1 MKFINLLKK
10 ELSEL
15 INKQMIF
22 SLIFTVAIFFIMGN
36 VMESATSEIVEEAK
50 SNKLSICNMDDSAV
64 TEEMI
69 ESFKESGSKVDLVTV
84 EGDNYASAF
93 KKQKKL
99 KGFVVIPK
107 GFGEAVEKGEKPEVY
122 SVSKVQGAAAFSN
135 MTSGPEN
142 TLSAVTLFVSQKLA
156 DQKGV
161 SKEQLKTIEDP
172 LTVTEHT
179 VVADKS
185 AQVSMGSIV
194 TKLMMQNMI
203 LPIIVVLL
211 IMMTS
216 QSLISSISNE
226 KIDKTLETLLS
237 TPVSRGSVIT
247 AKMLAAAIVALLNA
261 GVMMA
266 GFTSYTAGM
275 MGSMASDIT
284 TTIPQDAAESAK
296 GALSGIMSSGDALK
310 QLGLQLGAADYLLI
324 GIQLFVTIMI
334 CLALSIILGALV
346 NDSKSAQTMLLPI
359 VMMVM
364 IPWMITMFTDVSS
377 LPTVAKYVIYAIPFT
392 HTFTAMPNLMFGNNT
407 EFWLGLGYQIIVFA
421 VVMFFALKLFKSDKI
436 LTISLNLGQKS
447 KFKKSRKTTED

>member
-69 ESFKESGSKVDLVTV
+69 ESFKESGSKVNLVTV

-275 MGSMASDIT
+275 MGSMASDIA

-407 EFWLGLGYQIIVFA
+407 IRWTFYLLFTCFLCVCSLISPFLASLDYLNIFIV
-421 VVMFFALKLFKSDKI
+421 LF
-436 LTISLNLGQKS
+436 
-447 KFKKSRKTTED
+447 

>member
-84 EGDNYASAF
+84 EGDDYASAF

-122 SVSKVQGAAAFSN
+122 SVSKVHGAAAFSN

-275 MGSMASDIT
+275 MGSMASDIA

-296 GALSGIMSSGDALK
+296 GALSSIMSSGDALK

>member
-50 SNKLSICNMDDSAV
+50 SNKLSICSMDDSAV

-69 ESFKESGSKVDLVTV
+69 ESFKESGSKVNLVTV

-275 MGSMASDIT
+275 MGSMASDIA

>member
-275 MGSMASDIT
+275 MGSMASDIA

-377 LPTVAKYVIYAIPFT
+377 LPTAAKYVIYAIPFT

>member
-99 KGFVVIPK
+99 KGFMVIPK

-275 MGSMASDIT
+275 MGSMASDIA

>member
-50 SNKLSICNMDDSAV
+50 SNKLSICSMDDSAV

-84 EGDNYASAF
+84 EGDDYASAF

-275 MGSMASDIT
+275 MGSMASDIA

>member
-69 ESFKESGSKVDLVTV
+69 ESFKESGSKVNLVTV
-84 EGDNYASAF
+84 EGNNYASAF

-275 MGSMASDIT
+275 MGSMASDIA

>member
-69 ESFKESGSKVDLVTV
+69 ESFKKNGSKVDLITV
-84 EGDNYASAF
+84 EGENYASAF
-93 KKQKKL
+93 KTQKKL

-275 MGSMASDIT
+275 MGSMASDIAT
-284 TTIPQDAAESAK
+284 SIPQDAAESAK

-310 QLGLQLGAADYLLI
+310 QLGLQLGAVDYLLI
-324 GIQLFVTIMI
+324 GVQLFVTIMI

>member
-22 SLIFTVAIFFIMGN
+22 SLIFTIAIFFIMGN

-50 SNKLSICNMDDSAV
+50 SNKLSICNMDDSDIV
-64 TEEMI
+64 KEMI
-69 ESFKESGSKVDLVTV
+69 DSFKENGSEINLVTV

-93 KKQKKL
+93 KNHKKL
-99 KGFVVIPK
+99 KSFVVIPK

-142 TLSAVTLFVSQKLA
+142 TLSSVTLFVSQKLA

-161 SKEQLKTIEDP
+161 SKEQLLTIEDP

-194 TKLMMQNMI
+194 TKLMMQNMV
-203 LPIIVVLL
+203 LPIIIVLL

-261 GVMMA
+261 GVMMV

-275 MGSMASDIT
+275 MGSMTSDIT
-284 TTIPQDAAESAK
+284 SAIPQDAAESAK
-296 GALSGIMSSGDALK
+296 GALSGIMSSGEALK
-310 QLGLQLGAADYLLI
+310 QLGLQLGAFDYVLI
-324 GIQLFVTIMI
+324 GVQLFITIMI

-346 NDSKSAQTMLLPI
+346 NDSKSAQTMILPI

-364 IPWMITMFTDVSS
+364 IPWMITMFTDVNS
-377 LPTVAKYVIYAIPFT
+377 LPTAAKYVIYAIPFT
-392 HTFTAMPNLMFGNNT
+392 HTFTAMSNLMFGNTT

>member
-50 SNKLSICNMDDSAV
+50 SNKLSICSMDDSAV

-261 GVMMA
+261 GVMIA

-275 MGSMASDIT
+275 MGSMASDIA

-447 KFKKSRKTTED
+447 KFKKSSKTTED

>member
-142 TLSAVTLFVSQKLA
+142 TLSAVTIFVSQKLA

-275 MGSMASDIT
+275 MGSMASDIA

>member
-142 TLSAVTLFVSQKLA
+142 TLSSVTLFVSQKLA

-161 SKEQLKTIEDP
+161 SKEQLLTIEDP

-194 TKLMMQNMI
+194 TKLMMQNMV
-203 LPIIVVLL
+203 LPIIIVLL

-275 MGSMASDIT
+275 MGSMASDIA

>member
-84 EGDNYASAF
+84 EGDDYASAF

-275 MGSMASDIT
+275 MGSMASDIA

>member
-15 INKQMIF
+15 INKQMIL

-50 SNKLSICNMDDSAV
+50 SNKLSICSMDDSAV

-84 EGDNYASAF
+84 EGDDYASAF

-261 GVMMA
+261 GVMMI
-266 GFTSYTAGM
+266 GFSSYTK
-275 MGSMASDIT
+275 SMTSAVSGDINTSDI
-284 TTIPQDAAESAK
+284 AA
-296 GALSGIMSSGDALK
+296 ALSPNEAIK
-310 QLGLQLGAADYLLI
+310 QLGLNLTAGDYLLI
-324 GIQLFVTIMI
+324 GVQLFLTIMI
-334 CLALSIILGALV
+334 CLAISIILGALV

-359 VMMVM
+359 MMMVM
-364 IPWMITMFTDVSS
+364 IPWMISMFTDINS
-377 LPTVAKYVIYAIPFT
+377 LPTVPKFIISAIPFT
-392 HTFTAMPNLMFGNNT
+392 HTFTAMTNLMFGNMT
-407 EFWLGLGYQIIVFA
+407 QFWIGVAYQFA
-421 VVMFFALKLFKSDKI
+421 VFIIVMFFALKLFTSDKI

-447 KFKKSRKTTED
+447 RFKKSRKTNED

>member
-22 SLIFTVAIFFIMGN
+22 SLIFMLAIFFIMGH

-50 SNKLSICNMDDSAV
+50 STTLHICNMDDSAF
-64 TEEMI
+64 TGEMLDH
-69 ESFKESGSKVDLVTV
+69 FKANGNEINLVSAAEDDL
-84 EGDNYASAF
+84 ASAF
-93 KKQKKL
+93 KAQKKL
-99 KGFVVIPK
+99 KSFVLIPK
-107 GFGEAVEKGEKPEVY
+107 GFGEAVEKGEKPEVL
-122 SVSKVQGAAAFSN
+122 SVSKVKGAAAFSN

-142 TLSAVTLFVSQKLA
+142 TLSAITLYVSQKMA
-156 DQKGV
+156 DRKGV
-161 SKEQLKTIEDP
+161 TKEQLMTIEDP

-185 AQVSMGSIV
+185 AKVSMGSIV

-203 LPIIVVLL
+203 LPLIVVIL

-216 QSLISSISNE
+216 QSLIASISNE

-261 GVMMA
+261 GVMMI
-266 GFTSYTAGM
+266 GFTSYTTGM
-275 MGSMASDIT
+275 MSSMTSDIASGL
-284 TTIPQDAAESAK
+284 PKDASESA
-296 GALSGIMSSGDALK
+296 GADLSTIMSSGDALK

-324 GIQLFVTIMI
+324 GAQLFITIMI

-346 NDSKSAQTMLLPI
+346 NDSKSAQTMILPI
-359 VMMVM
+359 VMLVM
-364 IPWMITMFTDVSS
+364 IPWMITMFTDISS
-377 LPTVAKYVIYAIPFT
+377 LPTAAKAVIYAIPFT
-392 HTFTAMPNLMFGNNT
+392 HTFTAMPNLMFGNT
-407 EFWLGLGYQIIVFA
+407 TAFWLGFGYQIIVFA

-447 KFKKSRKTTED
+447 KFKKSSKTTED

>member
-22 SLIFTVAIFFIMGN
+22 SLIFTIAIFFIMGN

-50 SNKLSICNMDDSAV
+50 SNKLSICNMDDSDIV
-64 TEEMI
+64 KEMI
-69 ESFKESGSKVDLVTV
+69 DSFKENGSEINLVTV

-93 KKQKKL
+93 KNHKKL

-142 TLSAVTLFVSQKLA
+142 TLSSVTLFVSQKLA

-161 SKEQLKTIEDP
+161 SKEQLLTIEDP

-194 TKLMMQNMI
+194 TKLMMQNMV
-203 LPIIVVLL
+203 LPIIIVLL

-226 KIDKTLETLLS
+226 KIDKTLETMLS

-261 GVMMA
+261 GVMMV

-275 MGSMASDIT
+275 MGSMTSDIT
-284 TTIPQDAAESAK
+284 SAIPQDAAESAK
-296 GALSGIMSSGDALK
+296 GALSGIMSSGEALK
-310 QLGLQLGAADYLLI
+310 QLGLQLGAFDYVLI
-324 GIQLFVTIMI
+324 GVQLFITIMI

-346 NDSKSAQTMLLPI
+346 NDSKSAQTMILPI

-364 IPWMITMFTDVSS
+364 IPWMITMFTDVNS
-377 LPTVAKYVIYAIPFT
+377 LPTAAKYVIYAIPFT
-392 HTFTAMPNLMFGNNT
+392 HTFTAMSNLMFGNTT

>member
-50 SNKLSICNMDDSAV
+50 SNKLSICSMDDSAV

-275 MGSMASDIT
+275 MGSMASDIA

-447 KFKKSRKTTED
+447 KFKKSSKTTED

>member
-15 INKQMIF
+15 VNKQMIF

-36 VMESATSEIVEEAK
+36 VMESATSEIIEEAK
-50 SNKLSICNMDDSAV
+50 SNKLSICNMDDSPLA
-64 TEEMI
+64 EEMI
-69 ESFKESGSKVDLVTV
+69 ESFKESGSKVNLVTI
-84 EGDNYASAF
+84 EGDDFASVF
-93 KKQKKL
+93 KEQKKL

-107 GFGEAVEKGEKPEVY
+107 GFGEAVEKGEKPEVF

-142 TLSAVTLFVSQKLA
+142 TLSSVTLFVSQKLA

-161 SKEQLKTIEDP
+161 SKEQLMTIEDP
-172 LTVTEHT
+172 LKVTEHT

-185 AQVSMGSIV
+185 AQVSMGSIM
-194 TKLMMQNMI
+194 TKLMMQNMV

-261 GVMMA
+261 GVMMV
-266 GFTSYTAGM
+266 GFTSYTTGM

-284 TTIPQDAAESAK
+284 SSLPQDAAESAK
-296 GALSGIMSSGDALK
+296 GAISGIMSSGDALK
-310 QLGLQLGAADYLLI
+310 QLGLQLGAFDYVLI
-324 GIQLFVTIMI
+324 GVQLFITIMI

-364 IPWMITMFTDVSS
+364 IPWMITMFTDVST
-377 LPTVAKYVIYAIPFT
+377 LPTAAKYIIYAIPFT
-392 HTFTAMPNLMFGNNT
+392 HTFTAMPNLMFGNT
-407 EFWLGLGYQIIVFA
+407 AAFWLGLGYQIIIFA

-436 LTISLNLGQKS
+436 LTISLNFGQKS
-447 KFKKSRKTTED
+447 RFKKSSKTTED

>member
-275 MGSMASDIT
+275 MGSMASDIA

-310 QLGLQLGAADYLLI
+310 QLGLQLRAADYLLI

>member
-84 EGDNYASAF
+84 EGDDYASAF

-275 MGSMASDIT
+275 MGSMASDIA

-407 EFWLGLGYQIIVFA
+407 EFWLGLGYQIIVFG